1 MQVYYKQ
8 KKGRGL
14 YFIFYFAFVLLFEQM
29 KNEKAT
35 TSIKAA
41 SIYFKN
47 KFQKD
52 KAIHSTT
59 FPD

>member
-1 MQVYYKQ
+1 MYYKQ
-8 KKGRGL
+8 KKGGG
-14 YFIFYFAFVLLFEQM
+14 IFFLTFFAFVLLFEEM

-52 KAIHSTT
+52 KRQ
-59 FPD
+59 